1 MTKGVLVHRADSPYD
16 DFPEER
22 YQFPKRYLPRASRME
37 GDWIVYYEP
46 RGGGGRMGYSAIA
59 KIAKIVP
66 DPTEPDMYVAL
77 MEPGSFLPLENFV
90 PYRSELGFLESHLQ
104 KDDGSLNQGLIQWAI
119 RPISEQDFNRILAR
133 GLSAEAELLPRT
145 DIGEPSHP
153 GFQDQ
158 AEPFVFD
165 YDRERVE
172 TTTNRLVRDR
182 VFRRL
187 VLDAYDRRCAFTGLR
202 LINGGGRAEVEAAHI
217 KGVAEQGP
225 DTIRNGIALSGTV
238 HWMFD
243 RGLLSLTD
251 DYEIMISRQ
260 INNRE
265 QIESLIYPSKFAVVP
280 DDPRHRPHPKY
291 LSWHRE
297 RFKA

>member
-119 RPISEQDFNRILAR
+119 RPISEQDY
-133 GLSAEAELLPRT
+133 S
-145 DIGEPSHP
+145 
-153 GFQDQ
+153 
-158 AEPFVFD
+158 
-165 YDRERVE
+165 
-172 TTTNRLVRDR
+172 
-182 VFRRL
+182 
-187 VLDAYDRRCAFTGLR
+187 
-202 LINGGGRAEVEAAHI
+202 
-217 KGVAEQGP
+217 
-225 DTIRNGIALSGTV
+225 
-238 HWMFD
+238 
-243 RGLLSLTD
+243 
-251 DYEIMISRQ
+251 
-260 INNRE
+260 
-265 QIESLIYPSKFAVVP
+265 
-280 DDPRHRPHPKY
+280 
-291 LSWHRE
+291 
-297 RFKA
+297 